1 MSTTSKA
8 RERLTTYGT
17 KTMSDVDIY
26 ALALGVDEST
36 ARRVQDSH
44 PIYSLSSVMSQ
55 ELQEVDGIGPAS
67 AARLAASVEL
77 GRRIAAARLPWRE
90 ALIDPSAVAKYMM
103 ERLRGATQE
112 NFIVLGLDAR
122 KRCRYEKV
130 VGLGALAQVEVHPRE
145 LFRPLIRAGAHA
157 CVLVHNHPSGDSTPG
172 DADIALTRRMKNVGK
187 MVGIPV
193 LDHIVVSDSSYCS
206 LAEMGVI

>member
-8 RERLTTYGT
+8 RENLTTYGT
-17 KTMSDVDIY
+17 NTMSDVDIY

-36 ARRVQDSH
+36 ARRVHDSH

-103 ERLRGATQE
+103 ERLRGATPE
-112 NFIVLGLDAR
+112 HFVVLGLDVR
-122 KRCRYEKV
+122 QRCRYEKV
-130 VGLGALAQVEVHPRE
+130 VGIGTLAQVEIHPRE

-157 CVLVHNHPSGDSTPG
+157 CILVHNHPSGDPVPG
-172 DADIALTRRMKNVGK
+172 DADIALTHRMKDVGK

-193 LDHIVVSDSSYCS
+193 LDHIVVSDNSYRS
-206 LAEMGVI
+206 FAEMGII

>member
-1 MSTTSKA
+1 MTASKA
-8 RERLTTYGT
+8 REKLTTYGT
-17 KTMSDVDIY
+17 KHMSDVEIY

-36 ARRVQDSH
+36 ARRVHDSH

-55 ELQEVDGIGPAS
+55 ELQEVDGISPAS

-77 GRRIAAARLPWRE
+77 GRRIAASRLPWRE
-90 ALIDPSAVAKYMM
+90 ALVDPSAVAKYMI

-112 NFIVLGLDAR
+112 HFVVLGLDAR
-122 KRCRYEKV
+122 QRCRYEKV
-130 VGLGALAQVEVHPRE
+130 VGIGTLTQVEIHPRE

-157 CVLVHNHPSGDSTPG
+157 CILVHNHPSGDPVPG
-172 DADIALTRRMKNVGK
+172 DADIALTHRMKDIGK

-193 LDHIVVSDSSYCS
+193 LDHIIVSDNSYRS
-206 LAEMGVI
+206 FAEMGII

>member
-1 MSTTSKA
+1 MTASTA
-8 RERLTTYGT
+8 REKLTTYGT
-17 KTMSDVDIY
+17 ETMSDVEIY

-36 ARRVQDSH
+36 ARRVHESH

-77 GRRIAAARLPWRE
+77 GRRIATSRLPWRE

-112 NFIVLGLDAR
+112 NFVVLGLDAC

-130 VGLGALAQVEVHPRE
+130 VGLGTLSQVEIHPRE
-145 LFRPLIRAGAHA
+145 LFRPLIRAGAH
-157 CVLVHNHPSGDSTPG
+157 LSL
-172 DADIALTRRMKNVGK
+172 I
-187 MVGIPV
+187 
-193 LDHIVVSDSSYCS
+193 HI
-206 LAEMGVI
+206 